1 MNAKII
7 AALAIMAAFAS
18 LGSPVRAQSPETPVL
33 NTENYQLTGDSLE
46 GVGTRTA
53 QDDFTKFFNGQN
65 SGSRSINKGENN
77 TLLDGFRLN
86 EAISLP
92 ENPIILQPIQSMNG
106 NDGVQVQLDLGNE

>member
-7 AALAIMAAFAS
+7 AALVVMAAFTS
-18 LGSPVRAQSPETPVL
+18 LESPVRAQSTETPVL
-33 NTENYQLTGDSLE
+33 NPENYQLTGDSLE

-53 QDDFTKFFNGQN
+53 QDDFTKFFDGQS
-65 SGSRSINKGENN
+65 SGSTSTNNAENN
-77 TLLDGFRLN
+77 TTQDGFRLN

-92 ENPIILQPIQSMNG
+92 DTQIILQPAQSMDG

>member
-18 LGSPVRAQSPETPVL
+18 LGSPVRAQSPEAPAV

-53 QDDFTKFFNGQN
+53 QDDFTKFFDGTN
-65 SGSRSINKGENN
+65 SGSRSINNGENN
-77 TLLDGFRLN
+77 ITPDGFRLN
-86 EAISLP
+86 EPISLP
-92 ENPIILQPIQSMNG
+92 DTQIILQPAQSMNG